1 MSSVKVKRDSSSK
14 DEQILFESSYGAIKA
29 VQKETGKVGLSREDH
44 DYLFDYELLC

>member
-14 DEQILFESSYGAIKA
+14 DEQILFESSYGAIK
-29 VQKETGKVGLSREDH
+29 VGLSREDH

>member
-14 DEQILFESSYGAIKA
+14 DEQILFESSYGTIKA

-44 DYLFDYELLC
+44 DYSFDYELLC